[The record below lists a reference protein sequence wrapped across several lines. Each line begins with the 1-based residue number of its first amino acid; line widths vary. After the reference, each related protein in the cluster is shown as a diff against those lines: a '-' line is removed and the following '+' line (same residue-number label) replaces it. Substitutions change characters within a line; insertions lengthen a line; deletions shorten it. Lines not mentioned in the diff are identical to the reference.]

1 MGQLISDRYA
11 KALFDLAVE
20 SNKIDEFESQV
31 GSLYTILKTEKDFT
45 ELLQHPQIIAEEK
58 IELLQKVFE
67 AKVSSEIMGL
77 LVLIIRKNRE
87 EYLLDVL
94 NAFLDKV
101 KEYKG
106 IVTATVISAVALDNE
121 QISQIKMLL
130 TKRLKKQIQIETQVV
145 HSIIGGL
152 IIRVGDSILDASIG
166 GRLQALKA
174 SLYDSQLV

>member
-1 MGQLISDRYA
+1 
-11 KALFDLAVE
+11 
-20 SNKIDEFESQV
+20 
-31 GSLYTILKTEKDFT
+31 
-45 ELLQHPQIIAEEK
+45 
-58 IELLQKVFE
+58 
-67 AKVSSEIMGL
+67 MGL

-130 TKRLKKQIQIETQVV
+130 TKR
-145 HSIIGGL
+145 
-152 IIRVGDSILDASIG
+152 
-166 GRLQALKA
+166 
-174 SLYDSQLV
+174 